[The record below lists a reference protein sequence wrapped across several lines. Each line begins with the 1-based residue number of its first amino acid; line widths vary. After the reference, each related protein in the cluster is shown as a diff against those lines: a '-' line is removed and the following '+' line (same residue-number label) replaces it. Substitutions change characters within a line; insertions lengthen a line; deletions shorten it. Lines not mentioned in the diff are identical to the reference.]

1 MMARIE
7 PRRISTLTWL
17 SATSAPKRTLTPCT
31 SRSGPGGLRS
41 PGPLPGDDV
50 MDSHVGTDRAGPAIL
65 VRHLRLHLHVPTLAV
80 QRLDEGRVLLGD
92 VSASHLARPGDLL
105 VVRIQ
110 LLVEDQE
117 LSNPGPPEALVLGEA
132 PVHPLHLPPDQVVDL
147 RLL

>member
-1 MMARIE
+1 MRLS
-7 PRRISTLTWL
+7 STLMPLNRATFWKVRAMPRT
-17 SATSAPKRTLTPCT
+17 ATS
-31 SRSGPGGLRS
+31 GGLRWLRS

-80 QRLDEGRVLLGD
+80 QRLDEGRVLQGD

-117 LSNPGPPEALVLGEA
+117 LSNPGPPEDLVLGEA
-132 PVHPLHLPPDQVVDL
+132 PVHPLHLPPDQVVAL
-147 RLL
+147 RPLC

>member
-1 MMARIE
+1 MIRRP
-7 PRRISTLTWL
+7 PRSTLFPYTTL
-17 SATSAPKRTLTPCT
+17 FRSPAPR
-31 SRSGPGGLRS
+31 GAAPGGLRS

-117 LSNPGPPEALVLGEA
+117 LSTPAPREALALGEA
-132 PVHPLHLPPDQVVDL
+132 PFPPLPPPPDQVVAL